1 MAADTKDEFPAD
13 PIVEEVRK
21 AGAEMAR
28 EAGYDLHL
36 LCERLREAERRHPE
50 RLVIPPRF
58 EKETTKGQ

>member
-1 MAADTKDEFPAD
+1 MSTNAKDEFSAD

-50 RLVIPPRF
+50 RLVTPRRF
-58 EKETTKGQ
+58 EKETTKPR